1 MPLDT
6 QRLPVAA
13 SGRLAPVEP
22 RLVPLF
28 CLILLT
34 AACAL
39 ASFVFACATP
49 FAAFAV
55 VAAATLP
62 LGPALVMVTVAWL
75 VNQAIGFGV
84 LHYPLDLN
92 TLLWGFA
99 IGAAALIETGASK
112 LALRSVPR
120 TASPV
125 ALGLALI
132 AAYAAYEVV
141 LFACVGWGRLI
152 YVGHRCS
159 ARPPECGLA
168 DRIGGGLRSVPPA
181 ERRPSSASGHTIS
194 CRPLGDP
201 SPEGPRSGRAL
212 GFDFDLAL

>member
-99 IGAAALIETGASK
+99 VGVAALIETGASK

-141 LFACVGWGRLI
+141 LFAFTPVLGGAGSFTLAIVALLGLLSAVWLIGLVAVCEVSRLLNA
-152 YVGHRCS
+152 VR
-159 ARPPECGLA
+159 
-168 DRIGGGLRSVPPA
+168 LRQVA
-181 ERRPSSASGHTIS
+181 TR
-194 CRPLGDP
+194 
-201 SPEGPRSGRAL
+201 
-212 GFDFDLAL
+212 

>member
-6 QRLPVAA
+6 QRLPAAA

-22 RLVPLF
+22 RLAPLF

-55 VAAATLP
+55 VAAAMLP
-62 LGPALVMVTVAWL
+62 LGPTLVMVTVAWL

-99 IGAAALIETGASK
+99 IGVAALIGTGACK
-112 LALRSVPR
+112 LVLRSVPR

-141 LFACVGWGRLI
+141 LFAFTPVLGGAGSFTLAIVARL
-152 YVGHRCS
+152 GLLS
-159 ARPPECGLA
+159 AVWLIGLVA
-168 DRIGGGLRSVPPA
+168 VCEVSRLLNAVRLR
-181 ERRPSSASGHTIS
+181 
-194 CRPLGDP
+194 
-201 SPEGPRSGRAL
+201 RA
-212 GFDFDLAL
+212 AT